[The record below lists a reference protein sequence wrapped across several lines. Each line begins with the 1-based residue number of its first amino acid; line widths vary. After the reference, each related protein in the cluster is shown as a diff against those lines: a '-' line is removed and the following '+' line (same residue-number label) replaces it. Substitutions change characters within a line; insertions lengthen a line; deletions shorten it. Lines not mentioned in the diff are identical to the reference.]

1 MLHRE
6 YFLFRAAPVNAAFEA
21 LPEGMLDMLLLPEN
35 IGILQD
41 VLKYHILS
49 GAITSAGMVSGDYTA
64 RQGGNVTLEVSDGGV
79 KVNYAAVLYP
89 DISASN
95 GIVHVIDAVLLPPVE
110 TGLPND
116 PPPTATT
123 EVPPGD
129 GASDATPAVTSGST
143 VAVVGDD
150 PGPVERLVSA
160 QFLEMDT
167 SPDMNIINQND
178 EYIYIPDDPS
188 DVSDVTLS
196 YTSVSANLDP
206 AVPLEDQLDLLPGGV
221 ILILVGRTA
230 IGEIVRNRLMWTYT
244 MGCGEEDLTVRV
256 GEGLGWTMFV
266 SFVLCFLIINDCCPE
281 ALFSNRWLYKFLI
294 ASYE

>member
-1 MLHRE
+1 
-6 YFLFRAAPVNAAFEA
+6 
-21 LPEGMLDMLLLPEN
+21 MLLLPEN

-49 GAITSAGMVSGDYTA
+49 GTITSADMVSGDYTTL
-64 RQGGNVTLEVSDGGV
+64 QGSDVTLEVSDEGV

-110 TGLPND
+110 TELPPD
-116 PPPTATT
+116 LPPTATT

-129 GASDATPAVTSGST
+129 GASDAPPAVTSGPT

-178 EYIYIPDDPS
+178 EYIYIPYDPS
-188 DVSDVTLS
+188 DVSDITLS

-206 AVPLEDQLDLLPGGV
+206 AVPLDDQLDSLPGGV

-244 MGCGEEDLTVRV
+244 MGCGEEDVTVQV

-281 ALFSNRWLYKFLI
+281 AFFFESMVVRILNCFL
-294 ASYE
+294 